1 MKKLRVGLISFLLLT
16 GVSWGQDAMYF
27 YNLGLDSS
35 IACRKIYYFTKALEL
50 NPKLADAYEK
60 RGMLYYFQEKYSK
73 MIRDFQ
79 AVIEL
84 TPFESKA
91 YLMLG
96 LAYMKGEDYDV
107 AIDNLTRAIELEPQ
121 LARAYSYRAEAYRL
135 KGMIDEA
142 IQDSNKAIEIGGTK
156 QIIGM
161 TYSTRSKA
169 YRELGQ
175 IKLAD
180 ADLKKALN
188 LDPEYDIYKF
198 FSITDYLANSSGESG
213 SIKAVGRMGA
223 ALIIAIFFVLV
234 FKLTLSAPK
243 KDEDD

>member
-1 MKKLRVGLISFLLLT
+1 
-16 GVSWGQDAMYF
+16 
-27 YNLGLDSS
+27 
-35 IACRKIYYFTKALEL
+35 
-50 NPKLADAYEK
+50 
-60 RGMLYYFQEKYSK
+60 
-73 MIRDFQ
+73 
-79 AVIEL
+79 
-84 TPFESKA
+84 
-91 YLMLG
+91 
-96 LAYMKGEDYDV
+96 
-107 AIDNLTRAIELEPQ
+107 
-121 LARAYSYRAEAYRL
+121 
-135 KGMIDEA
+135 MIDEA

-180 ADLKKALN
+180 ADFKKALN